1 MSRTDKQLIADYRS
15 SGDPRILE
23 EIVERHMGNVRAAV
37 YPLVLND
44 ADADDVAQEAM
55 LRILAGLGSFR
66 GSAAFSTWCYRVA
79 VNTALSFLR
88 RQKRRRARFTDADL
102 SDEALEHE
110 DHAPPRQAEVSELNQ
125 RITAA
130 MELLPPEQR
139 AALALVAIRGL
150 SERQAAVACQCS
162 FATLRW
168 RLFRARQRLKQ
179 ELGM

>member
-1 MSRTDKQLIADYRS
+1 M
-15 SGDPRILE
+15 
-23 EIVERHMGNVRAAV
+23 
-37 YPLVLND
+37 
-44 ADADDVAQEAM
+44 
-55 LRILAGLGSFR
+55 
-66 GSAAFSTWCYRVA
+66 A

-168 RLFRARQRLKQ
+168 RLFRARQRLKL